1 MKRPKREH
9 LRPIKNAALADKKFT
24 PALRVKKRINLKG
37 VAHPLIVIA
46 DLRRGSIG
54 SLDRYLYKTKGVID
68 RAVALELRKLI
79 SGSIERTKFR
89 IIVVEHPDTPK
100 DKGLL
105 YLAYPRAKKAVNN
118 DNG

>member
-9 LRPIKNAALADKKFT
+9 LRPIKITSLADKKFT
-24 PALRVKKRINLKG
+24 PVLSVKKRINLKY
-37 VAHPLIVIA
+37 PRMVIA

-79 SGSIERTKFR
+79 SGTIKRTKFR